1 MRRTHLRSRLRR
13 QPIVSSIPGSVPWIL
28 FVILASAAAIP
39 IANLSKSPDPAPVP
53 PPAQVEARISAQG
66 YDRKQR
72 ALPFVIYVLSQQC
85 SWKLESTADLE
96 GGRTLL
102 SPELISAVNH
112 ARDVFCVGT
121 ASFEGVTRA
130 EEARAALRAST
141 LAEWVR
147 PAIVDPKRTRLFA
160 LNAGQ
165 YVGPKGLQSAYQ
177 RKAIIIA
184 TGQHSDDVDL
194 REALTSGLVQK
205 QLTFPF
211 INDLLHHYSR
221 SNEWLKVF

>member
-1 MRRTHLRSRLRR
+1 MRRTHVNFRLRC
-13 QPIVSSIPGSVPWIL
+13 QPMVSNIPGSVPWIL
-28 FVILASAAAIP
+28 FVILALVAGIP
-39 IANLSKSPDPAPVP
+39 IANLSTSPGTAPAPS
-53 PPAQVEARISAQG
+53 AQVEIRISAKG

-72 ALPFVIYVLSQQC
+72 PLPFVIYVLSQQF

-102 SPELISAVNH
+102 SGELTSAVNH

-121 ASFEGVTRA
+121 ASFEGVPRV
-130 EEARAALRAST
+130 EEARAARRAIT
-141 LAEWVR
+141 LAEWLR
-147 PAIVDPKRTRLFA
+147 PAIVDPKRTRLFT

-165 YVGPKGLQSAYQ
+165 YVGPKELQSAYQ

-184 TGQHSDDVDL
+184 TGQHDDDVDL
-194 REALTSGLVQK
+194 REALTSGLMQK

-211 INDLLHHYSR
+211 IYDLLHHYSR